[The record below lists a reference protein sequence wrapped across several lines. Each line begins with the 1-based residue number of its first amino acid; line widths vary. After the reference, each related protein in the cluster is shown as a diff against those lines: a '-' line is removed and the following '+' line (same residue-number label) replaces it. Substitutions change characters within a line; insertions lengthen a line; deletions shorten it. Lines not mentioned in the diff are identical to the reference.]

1 MAFYEGR
8 QLANM
13 EYEKQIQYLTNQN
26 NRNKFYY
33 STAYNWLYLLESSA
47 DLSSFFEFHQCKRI
61 AIYGIADFG
70 KLLQKELERVGKVD
84 IVYFMDRNAEKCR
97 MLGDIPVY
105 LPEELPDL
113 PEVDLMVVTAIAAY
127 SNVNKLLLEIKP
139 ELPVVSLNMI
149 IDNCLN
155 DVWFREMQV
164 K

>member
-1 MAFYEGR
+1 MD
-8 QLANM
+8 
-13 EYEKQIQYLTNQN
+13 YEKQIQYLTNQN
-26 NRNKFYY
+26 NRNITYY
-33 STAYNWLYLLESSA
+33 HTAYNWLYLLESGI
-47 DLSSFFEFHQCKRI
+47 DLSSFFEFHQCKKI

-70 KLLQKELERVGKVD
+70 KMLQKEMEQTGNVD
-84 IVYFMDRNAEKCR
+84 IVYFMDRNAEQCR
-97 MLGDIPVY
+97 MIGNIPVY

-113 PEVDLMVVTAIAAY
+113 PEVDMMVVTAIAAFP
-127 SNVNKLLLEIKP
+127 NVNKLLLEIKP